1 MANEVREAR
10 DFRGAWD
17 FQSAAEIVPE
27 RDALFGAEFH
37 RTQSFIGPR
46 KAPLR

>member
-1 MANEVREAR
+1 MANKVREVR

-27 RDALFGAEFH
+27 RDALFGAGFH
-37 RTQSFIGPR
+37 QAKEGVAAIAARV
-46 KAPLR
+46 

>member
-17 FQSAAEIVPE
+17 FQSAAEIAPK
-27 RDALFGAEFH
+27 RDALFGAGFH
-37 RTQSFIGPR
+37 RAQDGAAAMKP
-46 KAPLR
+46 A